1 MAQLRLTI
9 VLLLPDHVNLT
20 LALPDLCLVV
30 QLELLSFTLLL
41 LEHNLELISL
51 LVAVVFLLIV
61 PVLLELQALLQL

>member
-1 MAQLRLTI
+1 MAQLRLTV

-20 LALPDLCLVV
+20 LALPDLGLVV
-30 QLELLSFTLLL
+30 QLKLLSLTLLL

>member
-1 MAQLRLTI
+1 MAQLRLTV
-9 VLLLPDHVNLT
+9 VLLLPDHVNFT

-51 LVAVVFLLIV
+51 LVTVVFLLIV